1 MGIDFEYISGQTP
14 LDEDEKEGLL
24 IESLSSRG
32 ELDEFEQLNI
42 ERAIEWSI
50 SRKFVERIILTEE
63 FVKSLH
69 KQMFGEVWS
78 WAGQF
83 RKSNKNIGVDWTIIG
98 IELKK
103 LLDDTEFWI
112 KNRSYNPDEI
122 AIRFKHRLV
131 RIHCFPNGNGRHSR
145 MMADIIIESI
155 FEMEYLTGDIP
166 VWFGQ
171 MQPGRSILAPS
182 KKRMEEILNP
192 CWILQEASDTCKN
205 IFNCTCNN
213 N

>member
-155 FEMEYLTGDIP
+155 FEMEVFDWRYSSMVRADATRAEYISAIKKADGGNIEPLLD
-166 VWFGQ
+166 FA
-171 MQPGRSILAPS
+171 RSIGHV
-182 KKRMEEILNP
+182 
-192 CWILQEASDTCKN
+192 
-205 IFNCTCNN
+205 
-213 N
+213 